1 MSIAPTYHI
10 HKPNVPIL
18 MEDIFGWV
26 REGNAF
32 QVRVWLDDTE
42 HDLNVGDDHAFSL
55 LHWAAKEGHLSIV
68 EMLLNRGTL
77 INATNMGDDTALH
90 LAAAHGHRQVVVKLL
105 SKKAEVNVYNEHGM
119 TPLHYAC
126 FWGYEQICEDLIRAG
141 ALAMICNKRGLT
153 PLDVC
158 QPQVRQSIYEI
169 ALSSGQNPQQKI
181 QYNGDSWR
189 NTKTKRS
196 REATWSRFTGVDLQ
210 SLALTKQIAQ
220 SHSGTLYRGKWQGNE
235 IIARVLNI
243 PEVTQRISRDF
254 ANEFPLLRIFA
265 SAHIN
270 PVLAAVNQPPKLIL
284 ISQFMHFGSLYNVLH
299 GESSVVIDH
308 TQATRFALD
317 IAKGMAFLHSLDQ
330 PILRFYLNSKH
341 VVVDED
347 LNAKISLSDTKF
359 SFQEIGRLYS
369 TAWMAPECT
378 GKSYIFNYEK
388 ISALQRA
395 PSDLNTRSADMWS
408 FGILLWELNTRE
420 VPFSELSPMEA
431 GMKIAL
437 EGLRV
442 TIPAGISRNM
452 FRLINICLNEDPG
465 RRPNF
470 DQVIPVLE
478 KMGE

>member
-42 HDLNVGDDHAFSL
+42 HDLNIGDDHAFSL
-55 LHWAAKEGHLSIV
+55 LHWAAKEGHISIV

-90 LAAAHGHRQVVVKLL
+90 LASAHGHRQVVMKLL

-141 ALAMICNKRGLT
+141 ALAIICNKRGLT

-169 ALSSGQNPQQKI
+169 ALSNGQNPQQKI

-235 IIARVLNI
+235 VIARVLNI
-243 PEVTQRISRDF
+243 PEVTPRISRDF

-270 PVLAAVNQPPKLIL
+270 PGDWRNRQMVPASRNSRLLEICFKHLFCSRQ
-284 ISQFMHFGSLYNVLH
+284 
-299 GESSVVIDH
+299 
-308 TQATRFALD
+308 
-317 IAKGMAFLHSLDQ
+317 AFL
-330 PILRFYLNSKH
+330 P
-341 VVVDED
+341 
-347 LNAKISLSDTKF
+347 LSF
-359 SFQEIGRLYS
+359 
-369 TAWMAPECT
+369 
-378 GKSYIFNYEK
+378 
-388 ISALQRA
+388 
-395 PSDLNTRSADMWS
+395 
-408 FGILLWELNTRE
+408 
-420 VPFSELSPMEA
+420 
-431 GMKIAL
+431 
-437 EGLRV
+437 
-442 TIPAGISRNM
+442 TIT
-452 FRLINICLNEDPG
+452 CL
-465 RRPNF
+465 
-470 DQVIPVLE
+470 
-478 KMGE
+478 

>member
-1 MSIAPTYHI
+1 MD
-10 HKPNVPIL
+10 N
-18 MEDIFGWV
+18 IF
-26 REGNAF
+26 
-32 QVRVWLDDTE
+32 Q
-42 HDLNVGDDHAFSL
+42 
-55 LHWAAKEGHLSIV
+55 
-68 EMLLNRGTL
+68 
-77 INATNMGDDTALH
+77 
-90 LAAAHGHRQVVVKLL
+90 KLL

-369 TAWMAPECT
+369 TAWMAPE
-378 GKSYIFNYEK
+378 S
-388 ISALQRA
+388 LQRA